1 MLDFKKFLVISVI
14 LDFIDSYSTYY
25 SVASGWGREANPF
38 ITAQINTNPGFVFTL
53 FLAYASVAMVAYA
66 LWSRLYPHL
75 PALYRRRIDMF
86 VSIAAVTAVG
96 FKTAVII
103 NNILG
108 IAVDFTPIAYL
119 FEKIGLF
126 K

>member
-14 LDFIDSYSTYY
+14 LDFLDSYSTYY
-25 SVASGWGREANPF
+25 SVASGWGREANPV
-38 ITAQINTNPGFVFTL
+38 IAAQVNANPGFVFAL
-53 FLAYASVAMVAYA
+53 FFAYVVVTMAAYA
-66 LWSRLYPHL
+66 LWSRLYPRL
-75 PALYRRRIDMF
+75 PAFYRARVDKF
-86 VSIAAVTAVG
+86 VSLAAVTAVG

-103 NNILG
+103 NNVLG
-108 IAVDFTPIAYL
+108 IAVGFTPLAYL